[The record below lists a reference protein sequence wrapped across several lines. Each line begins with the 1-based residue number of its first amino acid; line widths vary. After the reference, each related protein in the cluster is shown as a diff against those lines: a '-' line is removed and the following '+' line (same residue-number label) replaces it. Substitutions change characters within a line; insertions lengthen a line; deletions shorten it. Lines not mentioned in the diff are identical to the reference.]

1 MGDDIPYSLT
11 HQTGSLI
18 KLPTDMA
25 LDGWPHDMHNR
36 DFRYMM
42 AIASPLQAME
52 VFRAEFDSAWNHSA
66 LWVSVWHPFV
76 SGRLARFDATV
87 GLIDYM

>member
-1 MGDDIPYSLT
+1 
-11 HQTGSLI
+11 
-18 KLPTDMA
+18 
-25 LDGWPHDMHNR
+25 
-36 DFRYMM
+36 
-42 AIASPLQAME
+42 ME